1 MMQELY
7 SSQMHQSMA
16 ELHTLQQKVGFI
28 PSTKTSRATQPKT
41 APNIIPMANTTLSEN
56 AKESIVRINSYLN
69 RLGSDSELNCWI
81 KQMIPVFLED
91 KNWCLLKTYIAVRVT
106 NIN

>member
-69 RLGSDSELNCWI
+69 NCWI